1 MNNYFDKQFQLRY
14 FEMNKFGEASSTTL
28 LTLLEETAA
37 DHCESINQG
46 LYTLQNQN
54 IGWVLLSGIL
64 VMDRYPKYKE
74 KITIRT
80 WMAEYSMIKGHRENL
95 IFDEKMNVIGRSKGL
110 WVFFDI
116 EKRRPTPI
124 FESIKEEWSNNSELC
139 LDHDISQKI
148 LPIGINK
155 DSKEF
160 SVNMFDVDVYHHVNN
175 IKYLQWLI
183 ESVSDD
189 IFDNYYLY
197 SIDGRFISES
207 KYGDTII
214 SSSQPEADPNTFIH
228 TICTQKDAK
237 PCATARTIW
246 KKRTN

>member
-1 MNNYFDKQFQLRY
+1 MQNYFDKQFQLRY

-37 DHCESINQG
+37 DHCDSIDYG
-46 LYTLQNQN
+46 LYELQRRN
-54 IGWVLLSGIL
+54 IGWVLLSGI
-64 VMDRYPKYKE
+64 MEMERYPIYKE

-80 WMAEYSMIKGHRENL
+80 WMSEFSMIKGLRENL
-95 IFDEKMNVIGRSKGL
+95 IFDEQMNIIGRSRGL

-116 EKRRPTPI
+116 EKRRPAPVYDEI
-124 FESIKEEWSNNSELC
+124 KQKWGICSDVSI
-139 LDHDISQKI
+139 DHDINKKI
-148 LPIGINK
+148 IPIGISADAK
-155 DSKEF
+155 HFD
-160 SVNMFDVDVYHHVNN
+160 VNMFDVDVYHHVNN

-189 IFDNYYLY
+189 IFDHYYLH
-197 SIDGRFISES
+197 SIDGRFIAES

-214 SSSQPEADPNTFIH
+214 SSSQSTDIENSYLH
-228 TICTQKDAK
+228 TICTQKDSK

-246 KKRTN
+246 KKREH

>member
-1 MNNYFDKQFQLRY
+1 MENYFDKQFELRY

-37 DHCESINQG
+37 DHCESIHQG

-64 VMDRYPKYKE
+64 TMDRYPKYKE

-80 WMAEYSMIKGHRENL
+80 WMSEFSMIKGHRENL

-116 EKRRPTPI
+116 EKRRPVPV
-124 FESIKEEWSNNSELC
+124 FDSIKEGWGTSSDLC
-139 LDHDISQKI
+139 LDHDITKKI
-148 LPIGINK
+148 VPIPATENAK
-155 DSKEF
+155 RFD
-160 SVNMFDVDVYHHVNN
+160 VNMFDVDIYHHVNN

-183 ESVSDD
+183 ESVSDE

-207 KYGDTII
+207 MYGDTIL
-214 SSSQPEADPNTFIH
+214 SSSQVTEEEKTFIH
-228 TICTQKDAK
+228 TICTEKDLK
-237 PCATARTIW
+237 PCATAKSIW
-246 KKRTN
+246 RKRP

>member
-1 MNNYFDKQFQLRY
+1 MENYFDKQFELRY

-64 VMDRYPKYKE
+64 TMDRIPKYKE

-80 WMAEYSMIKGHRENL
+80 WMSEFSMIKGHRENL
-95 IFDEKMNVIGRSKGL
+95 IFDEKMNIIGRSKGL
-110 WVFFDI
+110 WVFYDI
-116 EKRRPTPI
+116 EKRRPVSV
-124 FESIKEEWSNNSELC
+124 FDSIKEGWGTSSDLC
-139 LDHDISQKI
+139 LEDDITKKI
-148 LPIGINK
+148 APISVTENAK
-155 DSKEF
+155 KFD
-160 SVNMFDVDVYHHVNN
+160 VNMFDVDIYHHVNN

-183 ESVSDD
+183 ESVSDE

-197 SIDGRFISES
+197 SIDGRFIAES
-207 KYGDTII
+207 MYGDTIL
-214 SSSQPEADPNTFIH
+214 SSSQPTDEENTFIH
-228 TICTQKDAK
+228 TICTQKDLK
-237 PCATARTIW
+237 PCATAKTIW
-246 KKRTN
+246 KKRQ